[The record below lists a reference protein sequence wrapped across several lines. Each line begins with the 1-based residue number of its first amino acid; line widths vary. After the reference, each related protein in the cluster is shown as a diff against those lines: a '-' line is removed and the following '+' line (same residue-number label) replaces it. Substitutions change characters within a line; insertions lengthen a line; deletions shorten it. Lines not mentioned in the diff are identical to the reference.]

1 MPLRIS
7 EIFFLQNQKERY
19 QAGINSFPQLRVLWT
34 PDIVVIFQR
43 EEKTE
48 TKPPA
53 ALSSKA
59 PQPKAINQVP
69 INLVCEQ
76 QSVSSPLALIHHV
89 LL

>member
-1 MPLRIS
+1 M
-7 EIFFLQNQKERY
+7 
-19 QAGINSFPQLRVLWT
+19 FPQLRVVWM

-53 ALSSKA
+53 ALPSKA

-69 INLVCEQ
+69 INLVYEQ
-76 QSVSSPLALIHHV
+76 QSVSSPLAPIHHA